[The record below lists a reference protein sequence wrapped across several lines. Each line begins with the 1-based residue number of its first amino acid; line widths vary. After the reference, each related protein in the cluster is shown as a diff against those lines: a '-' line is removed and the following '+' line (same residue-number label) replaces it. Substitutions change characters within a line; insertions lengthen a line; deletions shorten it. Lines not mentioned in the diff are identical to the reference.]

1 LLKAEGYALFSGVR
15 KMITYTIPEVLNNID
30 SHLAA
35 ALLAGIMI
43 FVGAF
48 IQYFEGIRLGFRHKT
63 HAIPVFANM
72 YFFAHDL
79 LFVGLFTHWFVEVN
93 HWLFKLFWVGIVIF
107 TVLECVVHYQTIKF
121 SRSDLFPG
129 LNQQQYIIVYVAL
142 QVVVVALFW
151 FIYSHLDDPLF
162 LISFATTEIISNVFN
177 IPMLL
182 KRRSRQGQSFLL
194 AWGLLLGSNIS
205 FFFLFLPLLS
215 NSTESLL
222 AKALERSRTLHASGS
237 IAQAELDRSVA
248 ELDRASYE
256 RKALEQRL
264 ALLQRGA
271 RREEIERAKARVES
285 SASALALADARLAR
299 HEVQAM
305 HGGVVLDVHVEG
317 GELAAPGTPVATIAD
332 VGHPF
337 VDVFVP

>member
-1 LLKAEGYALFSGVR
+1 VVEYEERVLSF
-15 KMITYTIPEVLNNID
+15 EVAGKIEKVAVARGDQVEPGASIARVEDTLER
-30 SHLAA
+30 LARDA
-35 ALLAGIMI
+35 
-43 FVGAF
+43 
-48 IQYFEGIRLGFRHKT
+48 KK
-63 HAIPVFANM
+63 
-72 YFFAHDL
+72 DD
-79 LFVGLFTHWFVEVN
+79 VEVAKAD
-93 HWLFKLFWVGIVIF
+93 LALVTAG
-107 TVLECVVHYQTIKF
+107 
-121 SRSDLFPG
+121 SRRED
-129 LNQQQYIIVYVAL
+129 VAQMAA
-142 QVVVVALFW
+142 QVRA
-151 FIYSHLDDPLF
+151 
-162 LISFATTEIISNVFN
+162 A
-177 IPMLL
+177 
-182 KRRSRQGQSFLL
+182 Q
-194 AWGLLLGSNIS
+194 
-205 FFFLFLPLLS
+205 
-215 NSTESLL
+215 STESLL

-337 VDVFVP
+337 VDVFVPEGELAGVKVGAKAQIRTDSSGGPLAGKVEHVATRAEFTPRFLFSEQERPNLVVRVRVRITDPEGRLHAGTPAFARIDR